1 MSIGLQRGT
10 VAVEAHKAEWETA
23 AQKTIELL
31 KSILKD
37 DAADIRHVGS
47 TAVKSI
53 CAKPIIDIAVGVR
66 SVDDIFAHNNELQE
80 HGIVYRREDHPGQH
94 LYVCTD
100 EKNNAQTHYIHVVV
114 WNGEDWNNYVNLCDY
129 LNFNEFAAREY
140 SLLKMRLAAEYPN
153 DRIAY
158 TSGKKQLIEGIL
170 ERAKAWRKQCD
181 LSSENDKKLI
191 KQARIEPNLPKL
203 KRGF

>member
-31 KSILKD
+31 KKILKE
-37 DAADIRHVGS
+37 DAVDIRHVGS
-47 TAVKSI
+47 TAVKNI

-66 SVDDIFAHNNELQE
+66 NFGDMFSHNSELQKY
-80 HGIVYRREDHPGQH
+80 GIAYRREDHPGQH
-94 LYVCTD
+94 LYVCAD
-100 EKNNAQTHYIHVVV
+100 DKNNVQTHYIHVVI

-129 LNFNEFAAREY
+129 LNFDESAAREY

-153 DRIAY
+153 NRIAY
-158 TSGKKQLIEGIL
+158 TNGKKQFVENALKQ
-170 ERAKAWRKQCD
+170 AKAWRKQHN
-181 LSSENDKKLI
+181 LSLNNDENV
-191 KQARIEPNLPKL
+191 
-203 KRGF
+203 